1 MKKEILLWRQTT
13 TPNSENQPGSF
24 PVDQLELKCWKGVI
38 ISVMWATSDWCPVTL
53 LANQGNFETWNI
65 FLSSRLKKPKTLY
78 IHLNLSCANYCIKR
92 RLKADMANHLKRK
105 YSVKCSGAARL
116 SSSLCLNLF
125 SPPVRIFTA
134 KQVSVIKAEHHRNLL
149 DFCHETCC
157 LKLMSTH
164 QGTDGW
170 KHKDG
175 TEIWGCRQLI
185 PLSLQT
191 SCCRSQGCSAIFKD
205 VIQIKRKCLKLI
217 RVLDFSAQLS
227 FGGKVPLQS
236 SLDLFSKCSGWSL
249 NYRGVIL
256 TVIHS

>member
-92 RLKADMANHLKRK
+92 RLKADMANNLKRK
-105 YSVKCSGAARL
+105 YSVKCSGAARF

-125 SPPVRIFTA
+125 SFSYVSSLQSRFLWS
-134 KQVSVIKAEHHRNLL
+134 KQNIT
-149 DFCHETCC
+149 ETCWTFVMKPAVLNSC
-157 LKLMSTH
+157 QHIKGQMDENTRMEPRSEDADSLSHFPCKRAAAGLRDAQPSLKM
-164 QGTDGW
+164 
-170 KHKDG
+170 
-175 TEIWGCRQLI
+175 
-185 PLSLQT
+185 
-191 SCCRSQGCSAIFKD
+191 
-205 VIQIKRKCLKLI
+205 
-217 RVLDFSAQLS
+217 
-227 FGGKVPLQS
+227 
-236 SLDLFSKCSGWSL
+236 
-249 NYRGVIL
+249 
-256 TVIHS
+256 